1 MLVSDYVFD
10 DRYDEDCEDEDARTI
25 TTFIA
30 VGCSQSADRVVDA
43 LLPNALRYVA
53 QPKLAGAV
61 VRLIFD
67 ETGKLQTVT
76 F

>member
-1 MLVSDYVFD
+1 MLVFDYVFD

-43 LLPNALRYVA
+43 LLPNALRCGTA
-53 QPKLAGAV
+53 
-61 VRLIFD
+61 
-67 ETGKLQTVT
+67 ETRRCRRPPDL
-76 F
+76 